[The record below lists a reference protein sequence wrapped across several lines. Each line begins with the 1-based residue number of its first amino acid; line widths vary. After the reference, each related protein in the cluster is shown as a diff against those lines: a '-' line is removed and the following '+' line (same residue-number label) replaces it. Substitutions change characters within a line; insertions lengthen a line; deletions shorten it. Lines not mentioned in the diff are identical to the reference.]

1 VSIILGAIYT
11 LQMVQKVLFGEVSAI
26 TANATE
32 INCYS
37 KWVLIVIVIAVI
49 ALGVYPQPL
58 IDLTKD
64 SVNALLVIK

>member
-1 VSIILGAIYT
+1 
-11 LQMVQKVLFGEVSAI
+11 MVKKVLFGEVFAV
-26 TANATE
+26 TAKDTE
-32 INCYS
+32 VNCYG
-37 KWVLIVIVIAVI
+37 KWVLVVIVLAVI